1 MRNKNPQHLDRILQ
15 ICYDMHTISKQ
26 VIVTSKGTPK
36 TNAMRILEKEKI
48 AYQMHTYDAG
58 DKIDGISVAEKI
70 GTDPNRVFK
79 TLVTQGRSGE
89 YYVFVIPVAAELR
102 LKQAAA
108 VVGEKSV
115 EMIHVKDIN
124 RVTGYIRGGCSPVGM
139 KKQYRT
145 VIDASAENLDTLIVS
160 GGKIGFQIEL
170 APQDLLRAA
179 QAEFGE
185 IAI

>member
-1 MRNKNPQHLDRILQ
+1 M
-15 ICYDMHTISKQ
+15 T
-26 VIVTSKGTPK
+26 VTAKGTPK

-48 AYQMHTYDAG
+48 VYQMHTYDADG
-58 DKIDGISVAEKI
+58 QIDGISVAKKI
-70 GTDPNRVFK
+70 GTDPARVFK
-79 TLVTQGRSGE
+79 TLVTQGKSGE
-89 YYVFVIPVAAELR
+89 YYVFVIPVTAELH
-102 LKQAAA
+102 LKSAAA

-115 EMIHVKDIN
+115 EMIPVKDIN

-145 VIDASAENLDTLIVS
+145 VIDASAEPFNTIIVS